1 MYHIALKM
9 LLGDRAK
16 YVMLVGGLTFA
27 SLLMTQQCAVFFGLL
42 SWTTSHMRNMRAS
55 IWVVDP
61 KVEQINEIKAMRDTD
76 VNRVRSVTGVEFA
89 VPLFAG
95 VIQARISD
103 GSFKPVQMIGLDAT
117 TLVGRPQVVIAGRV
131 EDLRLPHSVIID
143 QLAVERLSQGRSHKL
158 GIGDTFEINDREA
171 RVVGIC
177 KTDRHFFGYPYVFT
191 AYDEALQ
198 FAPKTRKMLS
208 MVLAEPKK
216 GWTAAQTARA
226 IENETQLKAYTEE
239 EFTRSTIKWFFAN
252 TGIPA
257 SFGTTILLG
266 FIVGVAVSGQTF
278 YSFVLEN
285 LRHLGALKAMGASN
299 GLLARMLMLQ
309 AMTVGMIGYGLGVG
323 LTALFGL
330 AVMRTGQPPFL
341 LPYQLPLFTF
351 LVVVFICMVA
361 ALLGIRKV
369 YKLEPAV
376 VFRG

>member
-27 SLLMTQQCAVFFGLL
+27 SLLMTQQCAVFIGLL

-61 KVEQINEIKAMRDTD
+61 KVEQINEIKPMRDTD
-76 VNRVRSVTGVEFA
+76 VNRVRSVSGVAFA
-89 VPLFAG
+89 MPLYTG
-95 VIQARISD
+95 VIQARMKD
-103 GSFKPVQMIGLDAT
+103 GSFKPIEMVGLDSS
-117 TLVGRPQVVIAGRV
+117 TLVGRPPVILSGQL
-131 EDLRLPHSVIID
+131 EDLRLPNTVMID
-143 QLAVERLSQGRSHKL
+143 ELAVQRLSVGRSKPL

-171 RVVGIC
+171 RVIGIC

-191 AYDEALQ
+191 TYDEALQ

-208 MVLAEPKK
+208 IVLAEPKK
-216 GWTAAQTARA
+216 GWTAEQAARA
-226 IENETQLKAYTEE
+226 IENETQLKAYTEK
-239 EFTRSTIKWFFAN
+239 EFDSATVKWFFKN

-266 FIVGVAVSGQTF
+266 FIVGIAISGQTF

-299 GLLARMLMLQ
+299 GLLARMLILQ
-309 AMTVGMIGYGLGVG
+309 AVTVGLIGYGLGVG

-330 AVMRTGQPPFL
+330 AVIKTGQPPFL
-341 LPYQLPLFTF
+341 LPYQLPLFT
-351 LVVVFICMVA
+351 LVIILLICMFA
-361 ALLGIRKV
+361 AFLGIRKI

>member
-1 MYHIALKM
+1 MYHLALKM

-61 KVEQINEIKAMRDTD
+61 KVEQINEIKPMRDTD
-76 VNRVRSVTGVEFA
+76 VNRVRSVTGVEYA
-89 VPLFAG
+89 VPLYTG

-103 GSFKPVQMIGLDAT
+103 GTFKPVEMIGIDAS
-117 TLVGRPQVVIAGRV
+117 TLVGRPPVILAGRL
-131 EDLRLPHSVIID
+131 EELRLPNTVMID
-143 QLAVERLSQGRSHKL
+143 QLAVERLSMGKSHKI
-158 GIGDTFEINDREA
+158 GIGDIFEINDREA
-171 RVVGIC
+171 RVIGIC
-177 KTDRHFFGYPYVFT
+177 KTDRHFFGYPYVYT
-191 AYDEALQ
+191 TYDEALQ

-208 MVLAEPKK
+208 IVLAEPAK
-216 GWTAAQTARA
+216 GWTAAQAARA
-226 IENETQLKAYTEE
+226 IEEQTGLKAYTEA
-239 EFTRSTIKWFFAN
+239 EFRKATVAWFFKN

-257 SFGTTILLG
+257 SFGTTIILG
-266 FIVGVAVSGQTF
+266 FLVGIAVSGQTF

-299 GLLARMLMLQ
+299 GLLARMLMVQ
-309 AMTVGMIGYGLGVG
+309 ALTVGLIGYGIGVG
-323 LTALFGL
+323 LTALFGM
-330 AVMRTGQPPFL
+330 AVLKSGQPPFL
-341 LPYQLPLFTF
+341 LPYQLPLFT
-351 LVVVFICMVA
+351 LVVIIFICIFA
-361 ALLGIRKV
+361 AMLGIRKI

>member
-1 MYHIALKM
+1 M

-16 YVMLVGGLTFA
+16 YIMLVGGLTFA
-27 SLLMTQQCAVFFGLL
+27 SLLMTQQSAVFFGLL

-61 KVEQINEIKAMRDTD
+61 KVEQINEIKPMRDTD
-76 VNRVRSVTGVEFA
+76 VNRVRSVTGVAYA
-89 VPLFAG
+89 VPLYTG

-103 GSFKPVQMIGLDAT
+103 GTFKPVEMIGLDSA
-117 TLVGRPQVVIAGRV
+117 TLVGRPPVILSGRL
-131 EDLRLPHSVIID
+131 EDLRLPNTVMID
-143 QLAVERLSQGRSHKL
+143 ELAVARLSATRPQKL

-171 RVVGIC
+171 RIVGIC

-191 AYDEALQ
+191 TYDEALQ

-208 MVLAEPKK
+208 IVLAEPAR
-216 GWTAAQTARA
+216 GWTAAQAARA
-226 IENETQLKAYTEE
+226 IEKETQLKAYTEA
-239 EFTRSTIKWFFAN
+239 EFKAATVRWFFRN

-266 FIVGVAVSGQTF
+266 FIVGIAICGQTF

-299 GLLARMLMLQ
+299 WLLARMLMLQ
-309 AMTVGMIGYGLGVG
+309 ALTVGIIGYGLGVG
-323 LTALFGL
+323 LTVVFGL
-330 AVMRTGQPPFL
+330 LVLKTGQPPFL
-341 LPYQLPLFTF
+341 LPYQLPLFT
-351 LVVVFICMVA
+351 LIVILFICVFA

>member
-1 MYHIALKM
+1 MYRLALRM

-27 SLLMTQQCAVFFGLL
+27 ALLMTQQCAVFLGLL

-61 KVEQINEIKAMRDTD
+61 KVEQINEIKPLRDTD
-76 VNRVRSVTGVEFA
+76 VNRVRTVTGVAFA
-89 VPLFAG
+89 VPLYTG
-95 VIQARISD
+95 VIQARVAD
-103 GSFKPVQMIGLDAT
+103 GTFKPIQMVGLDAT
-117 TLVGRPQVVIAGRV
+117 TLVGRPPRVLSGRL
-131 EDLRLPHSVIID
+131 EDLRLANTVMID
-143 QLAVERLSQGRSHKL
+143 ELAVERLSRPGHKL

-177 KTDRHFFGYPYVFT
+177 RTDRHFFGYPYVYT
-191 AYDEALQ
+191 SYDQALQ
-198 FAPKTRKMLS
+198 FAPRTRKMLS
-208 MVLAEPKK
+208 IVLAEPAP
-216 GWTAAQTARA
+216 GWTAARTARQ
-226 IENETQLKAYTEE
+226 IEQETQLRAYTED
-239 EFTRSTIKWFFAN
+239 EFKTATVKWFFRN

-266 FIVGVAVSGQTF
+266 FIVGMAVSGQTF

-299 GLLARMLMLQ
+299 GLLARMLLVQ
-309 AMTVGMIGYGLGVG
+309 AMTVGLIGYGLGVG
-323 LTALFGL
+323 LTALFGV
-330 AVMRTGQPPFL
+330 AVLKNGQPPFL
-341 LPYQLPLFTF
+341 LPYQLPLFT
-351 LVVVFICMVA
+351 LIVILLICAFA
-361 ALLGIRKV
+361 ALLGIRKI

>member
-27 SLLMTQQCAVFFGLL
+27 ALLMTQQSAVFFGLL

-61 KVEQINEIKAMRDTD
+61 KVEQINEIKPMRDTD
-76 VNRVRSVTGVEFA
+76 VNRVRSVTGVAYA
-89 VPLFAG
+89 VPLYTG

-103 GSFKPVQMIGLDAT
+103 GSFKPVEMIGLDAT
-117 TLVGRPQVVIAGRV
+117 TLVGRPQVILSGRL
-131 EDLRLPHSVIID
+131 EDLRLPNTVFID
-143 QLAVERLSQGRSHKL
+143 ELAVQRLSVGRPRPL
-158 GIGDTFEINDREA
+158 TIGDTFEINDREA
-171 RVVGIC
+171 RVIGIC

-191 AYDEALQ
+191 TYDEALQ

-208 MVLAEPKK
+208 IVLAEPSP
-216 GWTAAQTARA
+216 GWTAEQTARA
-226 IENETQLKAYTEE
+226 IEKETLLKAYTES
-239 EFTRSTIKWFFAN
+239 EFNNATVAWFFKN

-257 SFGTTILLG
+257 SFGTTIILG
-266 FIVGVAVSGQTF
+266 FLVGVAISGQTF

-285 LRHLGALKAMGASN
+285 LRHLAALKAMGASN
-299 GLLARMLMLQ
+299 GLLARMLILQ
-309 AMTVGMIGYGLGVG
+309 ALTVGLIGYGIGVG
-323 LTALFGL
+323 LTTIFGI
-330 AVMRTGQPPFL
+330 AVLKTGQPPFL

-351 LVVVFICMVA
+351 IVILLICMFA
-361 ALLGIRKV
+361 ALLGIRKI

>member
-1 MYHIALKM
+1 MYRLALKM
-9 LLGDRAK
+9 LLGDRSK
-16 YVMLVGGLTFA
+16 YIMLVGGLTFA
-27 SLLMTQQCAVFFGLL
+27 ALLMTQQCAVFFGLL

-61 KVEQINEIKAMRDTD
+61 KVEQINEIKPMRDTD
-76 VNRVRSVTGVEFA
+76 VNRVRSVTGVAYA
-89 VPLFAG
+89 VPLFTG
-95 VIQARISD
+95 ILQARISD
-103 GSFKPVQMIGLDAT
+103 GSFKPVQMVGLDAA
-117 TLVGRPQVVIAGRV
+117 TLVGRPPVILSGRL
-131 EDLRLPHSVIID
+131 EDLRLPNTVMID
-143 QLAVERLSQGRSHKL
+143 ELARERLSDGRSHKL

-171 RVVGIC
+171 RVIGIC

-191 AYDEALQ
+191 TYDEALQ

-208 MVLAEPKK
+208 IVLAEPAK

-226 IENETQLKAYTEE
+226 IEGETQLKAYTEA
-239 EFTRSTIKWFFAN
+239 EFTQSTIRWFFRN

-266 FIVGVAVSGQTF
+266 FIVGIAVSGQTF

-299 GLLARMLMLQ
+299 GLLARMLMVQ
-309 AMTVGMIGYGLGVG
+309 AVTVGMIGYGLGVG
-323 LTALFGL
+323 LTVLFGA
-330 AVMRTGQPPFL
+330 AVLKKGQPPFL
-341 LPYQLPLFTF
+341 LPYQLPLFTLMVI
-351 LVVVFICMVA
+351 LVICVFA

>member
-16 YVMLVGGLTFA
+16 YVMLIGGLTFA

-61 KVEQINEIKAMRDTD
+61 KVEQINEIKPMRDTD
-76 VNRVRSVTGVEFA
+76 VNRVRSVPGVAFA
-89 VPLFAG
+89 MPLYTG
-95 VIQARISD
+95 VIQARMKD
-103 GSFKPVQMIGLDAT
+103 GSFKPVEMIGLDAT
-117 TLVGRPQVVIAGRV
+117 TLVGRPPVVLSGRL
-131 EDLRLPHSVIID
+131 EDLRLPNTVMID
-143 QLAVERLSQGRSHKL
+143 ELAVQRLSVGRAKSL
-158 GIGDTFEINDREA
+158 DIGDVFEINDREA
-171 RVVGIC
+171 RVIGIC

-191 AYDEALQ
+191 TYDEALQ

-208 MVLAEPKK
+208 IVLAEPAK
-216 GWTAAQTARA
+216 GYTAVQAARA
-226 IENETQLKAYTEE
+226 IERETQLKAYTES
-239 EFTRSTIKWFFAN
+239 EFNTATVKWFFKN

-257 SFGTTILLG
+257 SFGTTIILG
-266 FIVGVAVSGQTF
+266 FIVGVVVSGQTF

-299 GLLARMLMLQ
+299 GLLARMLLVQ
-309 AMTVGMIGYGLGVG
+309 AFTVGFIGYGIGVG
-323 LTALFGL
+323 LTTLFGL
-330 AVMRTGQPPFL
+330 AVIKGGQPPFL
-341 LPYQLPLFTF
+341 LPYQLPLVTL
-351 LVVVFICMVA
+351 LVILFICALA
-361 ALLGIRKV
+361 AMLGIRKI